1 MCEEIS
7 TKNPEIEFSK
17 ELLDEYEKV
26 VASYEN
32 FSSILPNKLIKE
44 FSKQE
49 ITEWTLKFKKEK
61 IRETC
66 LDEKLIDLLLPMPTI
81 QLKDLVIKVEPPSI
95 HEQIA
100 VIVQAFKIFKKYEPR
115 PIQILSLLLLL
126 NPSEGRGRLA
136 QINTGEGKTT
146 IVAMLAVIKAL
157 AGHTVDVI
165 TSSPELAKPQ
175 AEELREFYEMFDL
188 TVSHNGNDKVEKSI
202 RYKCDFVYGA
212 ATDFQGD
219 ILRDEYSNLGTRSG
233 RTCDYA
239 IVDEVDS
246 MLIDGRNHI
255 VMLSTSMPS
264 MNYLEHFYAAIWLQ
278 IRLFASAIR
287 EIDGK
292 FYLVQNEPIT
302 DDGEVDTESKEF
314 LVLFEGSKEDFIKQR
329 LREHIKKEIEKGEE
343 SSLKV
348 PSHLKELVLNRQL
361 DQWINCAVFAK
372 YHSKKDQNY
381 VLKEKKVIPVDSDN
395 TGVLQQNMN
404 WSNGLHQ
411 FLQIKH
417 GAKITPESLT
427 TNFISNVAL
436 FKRYGKNLFGLTG
449 TLGSK
454 YAQELLQRAYNVDS
468 VIIPPF
474 MVKRFKELSEIVV
487 ENEEDWY
494 DEIVESNMM
503 HLENNRAV
511 LIITKYISEANELNK
526 RFTAEF
532 TKKGINLNKI
542 RLYKTDHESDAVK
555 DEVNSGDLIIA
566 TNIAGRGTDIK
577 TSKNVEAHGGLHVC
591 INSLPSNE
599 RVEQQNV
606 GRTSRTGNLGTSQFI
621 IQHNLKSEIKF
632 LKSYRDNLE
641 NYDLMQAEKEM
652 DKTLLKDKIFKKFC
666 NLLKIV
672 PKNTKKN
679 AIEDRFGI
687 FLQMHGESSDNLE
700 KEFDAF
706 EEKIQE
712 DLSNDCVI
720 KNQSY
725 HVIIGNLHLEKKK
738 YDEAII
744 YYSKAINIEEE
755 FSEIAYYNR
764 GYARLILHGND
775 ASNNKPEINIA
786 IDDFKAALLK
796 IKKREM
802 ELHLIQTAKEGDE
815 NILSEQVSH
824 KITLYGMQKSAIEH
838 AIGADKE
845 EHEVTIKDLNL
856 NVKGLEEKKII
867 FSNVDIDLN
876 KYKLENLELVKNYES
891 EFEDLNEKRRK
902 LEEKKK
908 DLNKIDKDLEDLYQN
923 RDPKLLELLNNQKKL
938 NDIEEQI
945 KGINENIKNRTE
957 YFNDNEVGIII
968 KALKSGQ
975 DIKVE
980 LKSIEKSLPSDENV
994 KYYKDEIK
1002 EFSDNGFLGGFEVT
1016 EIPPI
1021 DW

>member
-1 MCEEIS
+1 MS
-7 TKNPEIEFSK
+7 
-17 ELLDEYEKV
+17 EYEKV
-26 VASYEN
+26 VAAYEN
-32 FSSILPNKLIKE
+32 SSSILKAKKIKE

-49 ITEWTLKFKKEK
+49 IIRWTSMFKVEV
-61 IRETC
+61 
-66 LDEKLIDLLLPMPTI
+66 PS
-81 QLKDLVIKVEPPSI
+81 LKDVLITLVLPELGTIMIAKKLLKVKPPSI

-100 VIVQAFKIFKKYEPR
+100 VLMRAFKLFKKYEPR

-126 NPSEGRGRLA
+126 NPSEGQGRLA

-175 AEELREFYEMFDL
+175 AKELREFYKMFNL
-188 TVSHNGNDKVEKSI
+188 TVSHNGNDKVEKKI
-202 RYKCDFVYGA
+202 RYKCDIVYGA
-212 ATDFQGD
+212 VSDFQGD

-233 RTCDYA
+233 RKCDYA

-246 MLIDGRNHI
+246 MLIDGRKHI

-302 DDGEVDTESKEF
+302 DDGEVDTETKEF
-314 LVLFEGSKEDFIKQR
+314 LILFEGSKEDFIKER
-329 LREHIKKEIEKGEE
+329 LREYIKKEIEKGEE
-343 SSLKV
+343 SFLKV
-348 PSHLKELVLNRQL
+348 PSHLKELVIKRQL
-361 DQWINCAVFAK
+361 DQWINCAVFGK
-372 YHSKKDQNY
+372 YNSRKNQNY
-381 VLKEKKVIPVDSDN
+381 ILSKGKIVPVDSDN

-454 YAQELLQRAYNVDS
+454 YAQELLQRTYNVDS

-487 ENEEDWY
+487 EDEEDWY
-494 DEIVESNMM
+494 DEIVESNML
-503 HLENNRAV
+503 HLENKRAV
-511 LIITKYISEANELNK
+511 LIITKYISEADELNK

-532 TKKGINLNKI
+532 TKKGINPKKI

-621 IQHNLKSEIKF
+621 IQHNQNADIEF
-632 LKSYRDNLE
+632 FKSYRDNLE
-641 NYDLMQAEKEM
+641 IQDLMRAEEEM
-652 DKTLLKDKIFKKFC
+652 KKTRIKDEIFVKFC
-666 NLLKIV
+666 NLLKVV
-672 PKNTKKN
+672 PRNTIRK
-679 AIEDRFGI
+679 AVEDRFGI
-687 FLQMHGESSDNLE
+687 FLQMHGESNDDIE
-700 KEFDAF
+700 KEFEEF
-706 EEKIQE
+706 EKSIRE
-712 DLSNDCVI
+712 DLKNDCVV
-720 KNQSY
+720 KNASY
-725 HVIIGNLHLEKKK
+725 YVLIGNQHLDEEK
-738 YDEAII
+738 YVEAIS
-744 YYSKAINIEEE
+744 YYSRAIELEEE
-755 FSEIAYYNR
+755 FSENAYYNR
-764 GYARLILHGND
+764 GYARLILYSKN
-775 ASNNKPEINIA
+775 ASNNKPEIEKA
-786 IDDFKAALLK
+786 IDDFKKALLR
-796 IKKREM
+796 IKNREM

-824 KITLYGMQKSAIEH
+824 KTTLYGMQKSAIER
-838 AIGADKE
+838 AIGPDKKE
-845 EHEVTIKDLNL
+845 FELSIENMYSG
-856 NVKGLEEKKII
+856 VKELEERKKD
-867 FSNVDIDLN
+867 FSDVEIDFN
-876 KYKLENLELVKNYES
+876 NYKSSNLELVKKYEATL
-891 EFEDLNEKRRK
+891 EKLRQKREKLLEKKEDLTKND
-902 LEEKKK
+902 KK
-908 DLNKIDKDLEDLYQN
+908 LEDLYQ
-923 RDPKLLELLNNQKKL
+923 RQSPEFQKLITSQQMLY
-938 NDIEEQI
+938 DIEEQI
-945 KGINENIKNRTE
+945 KEMTDQIKENTENFTKNEGGVIMQALNKNRD
-957 YFNDNEVGIII
+957 F
-968 KALKSGQ
+968 
-975 DIKVE
+975 KVE
-980 LKSIEKSLPSDENV
+980 LKTIEKSLPGEENV

-1002 EFSDNGFLGGFEVT
+1002 EFEENGFLGEFEVS
-1016 EIPPI
+1016 ELPPI
-1021 DW
+1021 DWYVFNLNFILKKYLI